1 MYKRRCRPMASQPPL
16 TQPLSGL
23 KRKLGKAS
31 IAGRVPDKLRCDAV
45 ITERYDLL
53 YLTTLGN
60 RNSILRDSD
69 SAVTNA
75 SMPGTALACAGLASL
90 SVG

>member
-1 MYKRRCRPMASQPPL
+1 VASQPPL

-23 KRKLGKAS
+23 KLKLRKTS
-31 IAGRVPDKLRCDAV
+31 IAGRVPDKLRFDAV

-60 RNSILRDSD
+60 RNSILHDSD

-75 SMPGTALACAGLASL
+75 SMPGIAWACNGLASL
-90 SVG
+90 SAE